1 MLKLLF
7 IRHAESI
14 GNCDGRMMGRA
25 DDQLTDRGEHQAR
38 SLGLALRQQLGWQP
52 DRIYSSPQRRA
63 YHTAELMRS
72 VAYGATEAQDGQPA
86 IVLDENLCEF
96 DNGIFRGLTWPEAQR
111 QYPELCQQLESSWD
125 WIPIPEAESLEAG
138 RSRAK
143 AFLNAAIADLLQQS
157 TQHATDTTGDATG
170 DRGAWI
176 VTHHWILQHLIAEII
191 GSCRTW
197 QLEIPHTAA
206 FEFWLRGSFWQ
217 PSDDLRFISHDPRQL
232 NHVFWKIRAF
242 NRIFVEIR

>member
-1 MLKLLF
+1 
-7 IRHAESI
+7 
-14 GNCDGRMMGRA
+14 
-25 DDQLTDRGEHQAR
+25 
-38 SLGLALRQQLGWQP
+38 
-52 DRIYSSPQRRA
+52 
-63 YHTAELMRS
+63 MRS
-72 VAYGATEAQDGQPA
+72 AAYGATGAQDGKPA
-86 IVLDENLCEF
+86 IVLDEHLCEF
-96 DNGIFRGLTWPEAQR
+96 DNGIFRGLTWTEAQH
-111 QYPELCQQLESSWD
+111 QYPELCQQLENSWD

-138 RSRAK
+138 RSRAR
-143 AFLNAAIADLLQQS
+143 AFLSAAIADLLQQS
-157 TQHATDTTGDATG
+157 TQQSTQHATDATGDATG

-206 FEFWLRGSFWQ
+206 FEFWLIGSFWQ

-242 NRIFVEIR
+242 NQVFVEIR